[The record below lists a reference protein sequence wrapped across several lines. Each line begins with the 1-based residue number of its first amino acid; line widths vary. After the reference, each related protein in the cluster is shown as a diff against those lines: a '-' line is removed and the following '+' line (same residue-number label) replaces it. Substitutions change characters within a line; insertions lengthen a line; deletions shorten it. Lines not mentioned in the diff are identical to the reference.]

1 MKFFHFESDQ
11 RNKFSIVTGIP
22 FFWIV
27 LTYLFMFLFY
37 LEHRRL
43 PIPSFDDP
51 KNESYSFLYL
61 IIASGFFIALLS
73 YFYSII
79 EILRKL
85 NNQEIKLGRKIIL
98 VVSTLLFTIQ
108 LKYDPFSLIEWIG
121 D

>member
-1 MKFFHFESDQ
+1 MKYFHFKSDQ
-11 RNKFSIVTGIP
+11 KNKFSIVIAIP
-22 FFWIV
+22 LFWFG
-27 LTYLFMFLFY
+27 LTYLFMILFY

-73 YFYSII
+73 YFYTII
-79 EILRKL
+79 FTIK
-85 NNQEIKLGRKIIL
+85 NIKNQNIKLAKKAIFFI
-98 VVSTLLFTIQ
+98 SIMLFTIQ
-108 LKYDPFSLIEWIG
+108 LKYDPFDLILWIG

>member
-73 YFYSII
+73 YIYSII
-79 EILRKL
+79 EILGKL

-98 VVSTLLFTIQ
+98 VVSTLLFKIQ
-108 LKYDPFSLIEWIG
+108 LKYDPSSLIEWIG